1 MWAQEASPNQVP
13 YIHKNDLG
21 KGQEYTKEPV
31 KRLKN
36 SVVCSPSFT
45 PTPIAKIAP
54 KEYRRVDGARC
65 YDEPGKLPLTAVVL
79 RDAVYKQSGVF
90 AYVRSSPAT
99 TSPVRPQQ
107 SPQKSPYKVSPQTSK
122 QASLDERHSHKGC
135 APDEAAGD
143 RHEQPERK
151 ETPHPWSPV
160 RLRNER
166 PVQGFSELILL
177 RPMPDC
183 IYTRKW

>member
-1 MWAQEASPNQVP
+1 MWAQEASPNQVL
-13 YIHKNDLG
+13 YIHKKDLG

-54 KEYRRVDGARC
+54 KEYRRVDGAMC

-79 RDAVYKQSGVF
+79 RDAVYKPSGVF
-90 AYVRSSPAT
+90 ASVRSSPAT

-107 SPQKSPYKVSPQTSK
+107 SPHKSPYKVSPQTSK
-122 QASLDERHSHKGC
+122 QASMSATHTKDVLPMRPQVTATSS
-135 APDEAAGD
+135 
-143 RHEQPERK
+143 RSERK
-151 ETPHPWSPV
+151 RRILGVLFDCETRGRFRDSA
-160 RLRNER
+160 
-166 PVQGFSELILL
+166 S
-177 RPMPDC
+177 
-183 IYTRKW
+183 